1 MLLKN
6 IQENFPFLSVVQY
19 GGNEYV
25 GIIINQDQWVT
36 SMYVYT
42 DIKDEHQEQE
52 FLQLGETWW
61 WESNRM
67 IPINIFLKKDL
78 EKFTNVAGKTG
89 IYIQYAQVRANKLI
103 STLNVGEQSI
113 SETSSKLDSLDR
125 KLIIALANIEFY
137 LELSVKNSE
146 PHHLAN
152 YLYEISNAFNA
163 FYQASNIKN
172 IEDKIKK
179 NQKILVTGLFIKY
192 SHLVMSC
199 LGIKPVEKM

>member
-78 EKFTNVAGKTG
+78 EKFRYIIITMNSKDVNVTVGPT
-89 IYIQYAQVRANKLI
+89 VN
-103 STLNVGEQSI
+103 LN
-113 SETSSKLDSLDR
+113 
-125 KLIIALANIEFY
+125 N
-137 LELSVKNSE
+137 LSVKR
-146 PHHLAN
+146 
-152 YLYEISNAFNA
+152 
-163 FYQASNIKN
+163 IKRKA
-172 IEDKIKK
+172 I
-179 NQKILVTGLFIKY
+179 QLVR
-192 SHLVMSC
+192 
-199 LGIKPVEKM
+199 KPKT